1 MSDDASVVEHDDAC
15 MVELENIHKQVLACV
30 CALNA
35 HIANVCALRKMIARP
50 LLAEEIFGRSA
61 MRRIKILDDPPVE
74 GTNVGAHETIIELIE
89 WCLRAMP
96 LYLYRMGRHIRMEA
110 QAAYR
115 KARLMRKLAIKHG
128 FR

>member
-1 MSDDASVVEHDDAC
+1 MSDDASVVEYDDMC
-15 MVELENIHKQVLACV
+15 MTEFENMHKQVFACI

-35 HIANVCALRKMIARP
+35 HIAKVRALRKMMARP
-50 LLAEEIFGRSA
+50 LVAEELFGRSA
-61 MRRIKILDDPPVE
+61 IWRIKILDDPPVE
-74 GTNVGAHETIIELIE
+74 GTNVGAHETIVELIE